1 MSEIFLPQR
10 VNVED
15 RGDGG
20 LRLSSPYSL
29 RPHVKRTGDWLDHWA
44 THTPNAVFVAERSGE
59 GWNEVT
65 YAEAREK
72 VRAIASSL
80 LDLGLTE
87 KAPLML
93 LSGKS
98 VDHALLALAA
108 QYVGIPSVAIA
119 EQYSLVAAAHNKLRH
134 VVDLI
139 EPGAIFVQISK
150 KFEAAIGSGIL
161 GARPIISNDG
171 GTKISFS
178 DLLSGGSSHVDAAK
192 AGVGADTV
200 AKYLFTSG
208 STSMP
213 KAVITTHGMLTAN
226 QMQRS
231 MAWPFLADAPPR
243 MVDWLPWNHG
253 AGGSANFNM
262 MLANGGALYIDDG
275 GPSEKGIAR
284 SIENIRMAG
293 QTICA
298 SVPIGLSMM
307 TEAMRTDKV
316 FRREFFRDLSLVY
329 YAAASMPQMVWD
341 ELKRHAMDEI
351 GRMPEMSAGWGL
363 TETAPSA
370 FIVQKRMNHPGMIGV
385 PLPGMDAKLI
395 PTTDGAYEIRVKG
408 PNITPGYLNAPE
420 KTAEAFD
427 EEGYLITGDAVRFV
441 DENNPDD
448 GLAFEGRLSED
459 FKMSTGTFVQ
469 ATKVRATAVSA
480 MSNVV
485 ADLVI
490 CGHGRDEL
498 GALAFVKPD
507 FLAQLE
513 DGSRT
518 DGDGVLNHPE
528 LLDAMSAAMKR
539 LAEGGAGSS
548 MRIMRMLAL
557 EEPAS
562 LSEGETTDKGN
573 LNQKLLLK
581 TRARWVER
589 LYDNADLSVAHLNG

>member
-10 VNVED
+10 LTVKHRED
-15 RGDGG
+15 GA
-20 LRLSSPYSL
+20 LHLSSPYSL
-29 RPHVKRTGDWLDHWA
+29 RPYAKRTGDWLEHWA
-44 THTPNAVFVAERSGE
+44 THTPNAVFVAERAGE

-65 YAEAREK
+65 YAAALEK
-72 VRAIASSL
+72 VRALASSL
-80 LDLGLTE
+80 LDLGLTQ

-98 VDHALLALAA
+98 VEHALLALAA

-119 EQYSLVAAAHNKLRH
+119 EQYSLVPAAHNKLRH

-139 EPGAIFVQISK
+139 EPGGIFVQASK
-150 KFEAAIGSGIL
+150 KFEAAIDSGIL
-161 GARPIISNDG
+161 GARPVISGDG
-171 GTKISFS
+171 GMKLSFS
-178 DLLSGGSSHVDAAK
+178 DLLPGGAGDVDVAK
-192 AGVGADTV
+192 AKVGTDTV
-200 AKYLFTSG
+200 AKFLFTSG

-226 QMQRS
+226 QMQRT

-262 MLANGGALYIDDG
+262 MLANGGALFLDDG
-275 GPSEKGIAR
+275 GPSEKGITR
-284 SIENIRMAG
+284 SIENITMAG
-293 QTICA
+293 QTVCA
-298 SVPIGLSMM
+298 TVPIGLSMM
-307 TEAMRTDKV
+307 AQAMRTNKV
-316 FRREFFRDLSLVY
+316 FRKAFFQDLSLVY
-329 YAAASMPQMVWD
+329 YAAASMPQAVWD
-341 ELKRHAMDEI
+341 ELKNHAMEET
-351 GRMPEMSAGWGL
+351 GCVPEMSAGWGL

-370 FIVQKRMNHPGMIGV
+370 FMVQKTMNRAGMIGV
-385 PLPGMDAKLI
+385 PLPGMNAKLI
-395 PTTDGAYEIRVKG
+395 PTTNGAYEIRVKG
-408 PNITPGYLNAPE
+408 PNITPGYFNAPD

-427 EEGYLITGDAVRFV
+427 DEGYLITGDAVRFV
-441 DENNPDD
+441 DENNPDE

-480 MSNVV
+480 MNNVV

-498 GALAFVKPD
+498 GALAFIKPD
-507 FLAQLE
+507 FLALLE
-513 DGSRT
+513 NGSQT
-518 DGDGVLNHPE
+518 DGDGALNHPK
-528 LLDAMSAAMKR
+528 LLDAMSEAMMR
-539 LAEGGAGSS
+539 LAAGGAGSS
-548 MRIMRMLAL
+548 MRIARMLAL

-581 TRARWVER
+581 TRAKWVER
-589 LYDNADLSVAHLNG
+589 LFNDADQSVAHLNR

>member
-1 MSEIFLPQR
+1 MSELFLPQR
-10 VNVED
+10 VIVKHRD
-15 RGDGG
+15 DGA
-20 LRLSSPYSL
+20 LQLSSPYSL
-29 RPHVKRTGDWLDHWA
+29 RPYLKRTGDWLDHWA
-44 THTPNAVFVAERSGE
+44 THTPNAVFVAERAGE

-119 EQYSLVAAAHNKLRH
+119 EQYSLVPAAHNKLRH
-134 VVDLI
+134 VVELI

-150 KFEAAIGSGIL
+150 KFEAAIDSGIL
-161 GARPIISNDG
+161 GALPIISSDG

-178 DLLSGGSSHVDAAK
+178 DLLSGGASDVDAAK
-192 AGVGADTV
+192 ANVGADTV

-213 KAVITTHGMLTAN
+213 KAVITTHGMLTVN

-262 MLANGGALYIDDG
+262 MLANGGALYLDDG

-284 SIENIRMAG
+284 SIENITLAG

-307 TEAMRTDKV
+307 AQAMRTDKD
-316 FRREFFRDLSLVY
+316 FLKAFFKDLSLVY
-329 YAAASMPQMVWD
+329 YAAASIPQAVWD
-341 ELKRHAMDEI
+341 ELKEHAMDEI
-351 GRMPEMSAGWGL
+351 GRVPEMSAGWGL

-370 FIVQKRMNHPGMIGV
+370 FIVQKKMNLAGMIGV
-385 PLPGMDAKLI
+385 PLPGMDVKLI
-395 PTTDGAYEIRVKG
+395 PTTDGAFEIRVKG
-408 PNITPGYLNAPE
+408 PNVTPGYFNAPE

-427 EEGYLITGDAVRFV
+427 DEGYLITGDAVRFV
-441 DENNPDD
+441 DEDNPDD

-469 ATKVRATAVSA
+469 ATKVRAMAVSA
-480 MSNVV
+480 MNNVV

-513 DGSRT
+513 DGTRT

-528 LLDAMSAAMKR
+528 LLDAMSASMKR

-589 LYDNADLSVAHLNG
+589 LYDDADLSVAHLNR